1 MILWNTTSGTFFFR
15 IHNKIHRHV
24 KHFWCGLLS
33 TEVAWAWWM
42 WWKSCHFCMCV
53 DKQKLCFVDTDI
65 PSLHFPPT
73 QSLPLGYHTRDLV
86 NLCQLRKHPPSQ
98 SGPGAGTLFYGL
110 QAENGFYSFKMV
122 KKENQRENNILWH
135 MNIIWNSNSSVCK
148 ILMEQSHAYSFTCC
162 LWLLLP
168 RLQELQQRLYGLQ
181 SLKYLLSGLSQKVCL
196 PLV

>member
-1 MILWNTTSGTFFFR
+1 MWAPIYWGSLGLVDVM
-15 IHNKIHRHV
+15 KIVPFLYVR
-24 KHFWCGLLS
+24 WQTETLLC
-33 TEVAWAWWM
+33 WYGY
-42 WWKSCHFCMCV
+42 
-53 DKQKLCFVDTDI
+53 
-65 PSLHFPPT
+65 SLLAFPPT
-73 QSLPLGYHTRDLV
+73 QSLHLGYHTRDLV